1 MTHLIVSHLSTILGF
16 VMAMLLLATSVAQ
29 RRAPGT
35 TFAWL
40 LAVVLVPYVGVPLY
54 LMFGGR
60 KLRQRGGK
68 ARLYTPEPTHAP
80 HDTIASMLCASGAP
94 PPRPGNHFELLPT
107 GEDAFATILE
117 TLERATRSVHISTL
131 ILGVDEVG
139 DALLHVLERKAKA
152 GVEVRVLLDSLFKRR
167 AGRRRLTSLLDAGGR
182 VAWFMPVWHLPF
194 RRQLRANLRLHRKII
209 LVDGEA
215 AIIGGMN
222 LAHEY
227 MGPTPAPERWRD
239 LSARIHGPA
248 VADLAAIFR
257 ADWAFAAHEQLAAP
271 AQPAEPS
278 AAGDGETVLQV
289 VGSGPDVAD
298 DLIYDAF
305 LTAVF
310 AARRR
315 LWIATPYFVPDEG
328 LLRALVLALRRGVDV
343 RIVVP
348 ARSNHRTADYAGAS
362 YLRAVAAAGG
372 TVACYA
378 PTMMHGKAVLVDD
391 SLAVI
396 GSANVDM
403 RSLFFNYEVAVF
415 CTTASQV
422 AAVESWFHALFPH
435 CVELAGAGRAK
446 VLVESIARL
455 IGPLE

>member
-1 MTHLIVSHLSTILGF
+1 VTHLIVSHLSTILGF
-16 VMAMLLLATSVAQ
+16 VMATLLLATSVAQ

-40 LAVVLVPYVGVPLY
+40 LAVVLIPYVGVPLY
-54 LMFGGR
+54 LVFGGR

-68 ARLYTPEPTHAP
+68 ARLYTPEPDGP
-80 HDTIASMLCASGAP
+80 RDTIASMLCASGAP
-94 PPRPGNHFELLPT
+94 PPRAGNRLELLGT
-107 GEDAFATILE
+107 GELAFATIME
-117 TLERATRSVHISTL
+117 TLAAAKRSIQISTL
-131 ILGVDEVG
+131 ILGADEVG
-139 DALLHVLERKAKA
+139 DAILDVLVEKASA
-152 GVEVRVLLDSLFKRR
+152 GVEVCVLLDALFKRR
-167 AGRRRLTSLLDAGGR
+167 SGRRHLVALQRAGGR

-209 LVDGEA
+209 LVDGEV
-215 AIIGGMN
+215 AIVGGMN

-248 VADLAAIFR
+248 VTDLANIFR
-257 ADWAFAAHEQLAAP
+257 ADWQFAAREQLA
-271 AQPAEPS
+271 EPEPRS
-278 AAGDGETVLQV
+278 PAGDTVLQV

-328 LLRALVLALRRGVDV
+328 LLRALVLAVRRGVDV
-343 RIVVP
+343 RILVP

-362 YLRAVAAAGG
+362 YLRTLAAAGG
-372 TVACYA
+372 TICCYE
-378 PTMMHGKAVLVDD
+378 PSMLHGKAVIVDTTV
-391 SLAVI
+391 AVV
-396 GSANVDM
+396 GSANLDM
-403 RSLFFNYEVAVF
+403 RSLFLNYEVAVF
-415 CTTASQV
+415 CSS
-422 AAVESWFHALFPH
+422 EP
-435 CVELAGAGRAK
+435 ELAAIEAWFQGQLARCGALAPAGRAK
-446 VLVESIARL
+446 LLVESVARL
-455 IGPLE
+455 VGPLE

>member
-16 VMAMLLLATSVAQ
+16 VMALLLLATSVAN

-54 LMFGGR
+54 LVFGGR
-60 KLRQRGGK
+60 KLRHRGGK
-68 ARLYTPEPTHAP
+68 AGLYTPAPSSEP

-94 PPRPGNHFELLPT
+94 PPRTGNRFELLGT
-107 GEDAFATILE
+107 GEAAFATILE
-117 TLERATRSVHISTL
+117 TLESATRSIHISTL

-167 AGRRRLTSLLDAGGR
+167 AGRRRLMSLLEAGGR

-209 LVDGEA
+209 LVDGQA
-215 AIIGGMN
+215 AIVGGMN

-227 MGPTPAPERWRD
+227 MGPTPADERWRD

-248 VADLAAIFR
+248 VADLAAVFR

-271 AQPAEPS
+271 APQP
-278 AAGDGETVLQV
+278 AAGDTTLQV

-310 AARRR
+310 SARRR

-328 LLRALVLALRRGVDV
+328 LLRALVLAVRRGVDV
-343 RIVVP
+343 RILVP

-362 YLRAVAAAGG
+362 YLRALAAAGG
-372 TVACYA
+372 KIRCYEPA
-378 PTMMHGKAVLVDD
+378 MMHGKVILVDD
-391 SLAVI
+391 AVAAI
-396 GSANVDM
+396 GSANLDM
-403 RSLFFNYEVAVF
+403 RSLFLNYEVAVF
-415 CTTASQV
+415 VS
-422 AAVESWFHALFPH
+422 ESP
-435 CVELAGAGRAK
+435 ELATLDAWFSEQLSHTVPLAPAGRFK
-446 VLVESIARL
+446 LMLESVARL
-455 IGPLE
+455 VGPLE

>member
-1 MTHLIVSHLSTILGF
+1 MTRLLLSHLSTILGF
-16 VMAMLLLATSVAQ
+16 AMALLLVAAILVQ

-40 LAVVLVPYVGVPLY
+40 LAIVLIPYIGVPLF

-60 KLRQRGGK
+60 KLRARGGK
-68 ARLYTPEPTHAP
+68 ASLYQPSGRQAP

-94 PPRPGNHFELLPT
+94 PPRPGNHFDLLPT

-139 DALLHVLERKAKA
+139 DAILHVLERKAKQ
-152 GVEVRVLLDSLFKRR
+152 GVEVRVLLDALFKRR
-167 AGRRRLTSLLDAGGR
+167 AGRRRLVALEEAGGR
-182 VAWFMPVWHLPF
+182 VAWFMPVVHLPF

-209 LVDGEA
+209 VVDGEV
-215 AIIGGMN
+215 AIVGGMN

-227 MGPTPAPERWRD
+227 MGPAPAPERWRD
-239 LSARIHGPA
+239 LSARITGPA
-248 VADLAAIFR
+248 VDDLAAVFR

-271 AQPAEPS
+271 AAPAVPRE
-278 AAGDGETVLQV
+278 GDGETVLQV

-415 CTTASQV
+415 CTTAAQV
-422 AAVESWFHALFPH
+422 VAVDAWFRAMFPSCVALT
-435 CVELAGAGRAK
+435 GAGRAK